1 MFTKFTTELSKVYD
15 FNIEFKNNSLFMKI
29 LGFIMFFNRGFM
41 TNYITT
47 IGNTIYFP
55 SQEMLKDDEL
65 SNCAVLAHELRH
77 IQQNKKYGLLY
88 SLGYLFPQILVIFSL
103 LAFFN
108 LWFLLFLV
116 CALPIPAI
124 FRMIFERE
132 GYKTTMFVLYMY
144 LVQKNIDSAWVNSA
158 INNYID
164 NADQQFTSSAY
175 YYMWPFG
182 AKNYLSSEFGRIK
195 TGDILTDNDNFYIN
209 VRNAFLNSL

>member
-1 MFTKFTTELSKVYD
+1 MFSKFTTELSKVYD
-15 FNIEFKNNSLFMKI
+15 FDIKFKNNSLFMKI

-41 TNYITT
+41 TDYITT

-55 SQEMLKDDEL
+55 NQEMLKDNEI
-65 SNCAVLAHELRH
+65 SNCEVLAHELRH

-103 LAFFN
+103 LGFFN

-116 CALPIPAI
+116 FALPIPAI

-132 GYKTTMFVLYMY
+132 GYKTTIFVLYIY
-144 LVQKNIDSAWVNSA
+144 LSQKNANSDWVNSV
-158 INNYID
+158 INNNI
-164 NADQQFTSSAY
+164 NFADQQFTSSAY

-182 AKNYLSSEFGRIK
+182 IKNYLSNEFIRIK
-195 TGDILTDNDNFYIN
+195 NGDILSDYDGFYTN

>member
-1 MFTKFTTELSKVYD
+1 MFSKFTAELSKVYD
-15 FNIEFKNNSLFMKI
+15 FDIKFKNNSLFMKI
-29 LGFIMFFNRGFM
+29 LGFIMFFNRDFM
-41 TNYITT
+41 THYITT

-55 SQEMLKDDEL
+55 NQEMLKDNEL
-65 SNCAVLAHELRH
+65 NNCAVLAHELRH

-88 SLGYLFPQILVIFSL
+88 SLGYLFPQILIVFSL

-132 GYKTTMFVLYMY
+132 GYKTTIFIFYLY
-144 LVQKNIDSAWVNSA
+144 LAQKNTDVARVNSI
-158 INNYID
+158 INNNI
-164 NADQQFTSSAY
+164 NFANEQFTSSAY

-182 AKNYLSSEFGRIK
+182 IDKYLSNEFNRMK
-195 TGDILTDNDNFYIN
+195 SGDILSDCDGFYIN